1 MANRKE
7 SGVNSQ
13 QVVAPQEEVIE
24 EAKTKTK
31 TVRNRSNGK
40 IELLIN
46 GEIVVFPPKSSV
58 EVPIDFEVPGGIGLY
73 VK

>member
-1 MANRKE
+1 MANKKE
-7 SGVNSQ
+7 NGGNLQ
-13 QVVAPQEEVIE
+13 QVVAPPEEITE
-24 EAKTKTK
+24 EAKTETK

-40 IELLIN
+40 VELLIN